1 MCSRSSCSSSSSP
14 SWVVCFRPCS
24 RRSRR
29 ASLLDFF
36 FVDPLY
42 TIITRLEPLHLLA
55 LVIYVV
61 VAVLVSIVVDQAAR
75 RSRAAARA
83 KAESEVLAT
92 IAGGVLSGEDALEA
106 LVARLREAFGMAS
119 VILSVNGV
127 AVHTATDASR
137 ARDDDV
143 ESRFP
148 LCDHASLTCAGPSW
162 PRRIGES
169 SARSCRSCRARCSGG
184 ELAAEAE
191 TMRPVAEADRLRTAL
206 LAAVGHDLRR
216 PLAAATAAI
225 TALRS
230 HDVSLSPHDEEEL
243 LAAAQESLEA
253 LADLGDQTPGRQ
265 STAGRCARGESRDR
279 VDRRRRRRS
288 ARRAAP
294 VAGGCGA
301 DLDPAVPAVVA
312 DRVLLQRAL
321 VNLLANAVRFSP
333 EGRGAR
339 GRDES
344 VRGSRAVAGD
354 RCRSGD
360 SRGAARHCIRA
371 LPCPD
376 TDNTVGVGLGSSL
389 SKGFVE
395 AMGGSLEA
403 EDTPGGGLTMVV
415 ELGAA

>member
-1 MCSRSSCSSSSSP
+1 
-14 SWVVCFRPCS
+14 
-24 RRSRR
+24 
-29 ASLLDFF
+29 
-36 FVDPLY
+36 
-42 TIITRLEPLHLLA
+42 
-55 LVIYVV
+55 
-61 VAVLVSIVVDQAAR
+61 
-75 RSRAAARA
+75 
-83 KAESEVLAT
+83 
-92 IAGGVLSGEDALEA
+92 
-106 LVARLREAFGMAS
+106 MAS

-148 LCDHASLTCAGPSW
+148 LGDHASLYLRGAELAPSD
-162 PRRIGES
+162 RRILGAFLS
-169 SARSCRSCRARCSGG
+169 QLQSAVQRR

-253 LADLGDQTPGRQ
+253 LADLVTKLLDASRLQAGVLGVSLETVSIDDVVGGALEELRLSPGDV
-265 STAGRCARGESRDR
+265 EL
-279 VDRRRRRRS
+279 
-288 ARRAAP
+288 
-294 VAGGCGA
+294 

-333 EGRGAR
+333 EGR
-339 GRDES
+339 
-344 VRGSRAVAGD
+344 VPAVATSQFEGRVQLRVID
-354 RCRSGD
+354 VGPGIPAERRDTVFVPFQRLG
-360 SRGAARHCIRA
+360 
-371 LPCPD
+371 D
-376 TDNTVGVGLGSSL
+376 TDNTVGVGLGLSL